1 MDDRTGRDDRSYLS
15 PTAHPGEIADDD
27 PPEKA
32 VHPTST
38 LRSDFDQGGV
48 ETPYRRRLY
57 DEEMVQR
64 VGGRRRVRPEL
75 VLTIAG
81 SVFVVAALLKP
92 WQNPLPASQ
101 PSPIAAVS
109 PTVAVIVAPSPDHN
123 TDTSNVAVVKFGIP
137 DNLVQRWS
145 AVDWRELRTTD
156 PHSSWG
162 FAAATMPSVGEGPA
176 IIAGPAG
183 PGTILPMTSWV
194 AAGSPPSNATLP
206 VVVGQN
212 VYAIAVTWPDNLKV
226 TGVTFQF
233 TGGSGREPY
242 LPPPGFPPFTQV
254 SPLPAERVASPAA
267 ATETDRPAASSVPAS
282 HQAIRSGQF
291 WIPPAEESGNALSSS
306 VIPTAWKSLPWP
318 WPAGTYRV
326 TITSQTEPVTIVLQL
341 QQSA

>member
-1 MDDRTGRDDRSYLS
+1 MDDRTGRDERSYWS
-15 PTAHPGEIADDD
+15 PTAHPGEVADDD
-27 PPEKA
+27 PPEEA
-32 VHPTST
+32 VRPTRT
-38 LRSDFDQGGV
+38 LRSDFDQGSV
-48 ETPYRRRLY
+48 ETPYRRRLS

-64 VGGRRRVRPEL
+64 VGGRRRIRPEL

-92 WQNPLPASQ
+92 WPNPLPARQ
-101 PSPIAAVS
+101 PSPIAAAS
-109 PTVAVIVAPSPDHN
+109 PTAAVTVAPSPDDN
-123 TDTSNVAVVKFGIP
+123 TDAANVAVIQFGVP
-137 DNLVQRWS
+137 DNLVQHWS
-145 AVDWRELRTTD
+145 AVDWGGLRTAD

-176 IIAGPAG
+176 IIEGPAG

-206 VVVGQN
+206 VVGGQN

-233 TGGSGREPY
+233 TGSSDREPY
-242 LPPPGFPPFTQV
+242 LPPPGFPPMTQV

-267 ATETDRPAASSVPAS
+267 ATQTDRPAASPVHAS

-291 WIPPAEESGNALSSS
+291 WIPPAEVSGNALSNS

-326 TITSQTEPVTIVLQL
+326 TITSQTEPVTIVLLL
-341 QQSA
+341 QESA